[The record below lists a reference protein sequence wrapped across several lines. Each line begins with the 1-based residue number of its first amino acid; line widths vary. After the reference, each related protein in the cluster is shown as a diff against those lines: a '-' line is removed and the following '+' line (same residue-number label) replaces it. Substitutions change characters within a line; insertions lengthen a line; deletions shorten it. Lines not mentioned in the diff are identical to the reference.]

1 MNTCRNVIV
10 GRILPILIL
19 SFAGLTVPA
28 GSLTAQVTCTGKAC
42 TIIPS
47 NISSQFNGLEN
58 EIRTKYLNE
67 VVKSMSD
74 AALLTTINSSMMGPG
89 TINRFQIG
97 AGASAAGVKNQ
108 DVQIQYAGIT
118 LPNLPNGGA
127 SITPTLMAGVN
138 LGWLLMQGQAD
149 QKEKEDDDKDAGG
162 RSFLHRINIY
172 VHGFQGKLDQ
182 GDLRS
187 LNNQSDQYRF
197 SGVYNSFGATVRF
210 QLIKERYT
218 RLDFF
223 GFTGLSLGIGFHRK
237 TEEMNMGY
245 SPTSIPKI
253 AFGPASGRWDADFT
267 LGYRSKSESLPI
279 DIRTGVRLFYF
290 LTVFVGAGI
299 SQNSG
304 TSNLSLAVSG
314 PFALTLDA
322 AAAGLPYDF
331 LKGYSATSTGN
342 LSIRTHGDARAKDSM
357 NYLIGGV
364 ELNLLTFKILMEGM
378 VSEKIYSANLGV
390 KFAL

>member
-1 MNTCRNVIV
+1 MNTCRNFSV

-19 SFAGLTVPA
+19 SFAGLVPA

-47 NISSQFNGLEN
+47 SISSQFNGLEN

-67 VVKSMSD
+67 VVKSMAD

-97 AGASAAGVKNQ
+97 GGVSAAGVKNE
-108 DVQIQYAGIT
+108 DIQIQYAGVT

-127 SITPTLMAGVN
+127 SLSPTLMAGVN
-138 LGWLLMQGQAD
+138 LGWLTGSGPSD
-149 QKEKEDDDKDAGG
+149 QEEEK

-172 VHGFQGKLDQ
+172 VHGFQGNLNQ
-182 GDLRS
+182 GDLRN
-187 LNNQSDQYRF
+187 LNNQTDQYRI
-197 SGVYNSFGATVRF
+197 SGNYNSFGATVRF

-223 GFTGLSLGIGFHRK
+223 GFTGLSLGLGFHRK
-237 TEEMNMGY
+237 TEEMSLGY
-245 SPTSIPKI
+245 SPTSIPKVS
-253 AFGPASGRWDADFT
+253 FGPASGRWDADFT
-267 LGYRSKSESLPI
+267 MDYRAKSESLPI

-290 LTVFVGAGI
+290 LTIFAGAGI

-304 TSNLSLAVSG
+304 SSNLNLAVSG

-331 LKGYSATSTGN
+331 LKGYSATSTGT
-342 LSIRTHGDARAKDSM
+342 LSIRTHGDARAKDSL

-364 ELNLLTFKILMEGM
+364 EINLLTFKVLVEGM
-378 VSEKIYSANLGV
+378 VAEKIYSANVGV

>member
-1 MNTCRNVIV
+1 MNTCRNFSV

-19 SFAGLTVPA
+19 SFAGLVPA
-28 GSLTAQVTCTGKAC
+28 GSLTAQVTCTGQAC

-47 NISSQFNGLEN
+47 SISSQFNGLEN

-67 VVKSMSD
+67 VVKSMAD

-97 AGASAAGVKNQ
+97 GGVSAAGVKNE
-108 DVQIQYAGIT
+108 DIQIQYAGVT

-127 SITPTLMAGVN
+127 SLSPTLMAGVN
-138 LGWLLMQGQAD
+138 LGWLTGNGPSD
-149 QKEKEDDDKDAGG
+149 QEEEK

-172 VHGFQGKLDQ
+172 VHGFQGNLNQ
-182 GDLRS
+182 GDLRN
-187 LNNQSDQYRF
+187 LNNQTDQYRI
-197 SGVYNSFGATVRF
+197 SGNYNSFGATVRF

-223 GFTGLSLGIGFHRK
+223 GFTGLSLGLGFHRK
-237 TEEMNMGY
+237 TEEMSLGY
-245 SPTSIPKI
+245 SPTSIPKVS
-253 AFGPASGRWDADFT
+253 FGPASGRWDADFT
-267 LGYRSKSESLPI
+267 MDYRAKSESLPI

-290 LTVFVGAGI
+290 LTIFAGAGI

-304 TSNLSLAVSG
+304 SSNLSLAVSG
-314 PFALTLDA
+314 PLTLTLDA
-322 AAAGLPYDF
+322 AAAGLPMQF
-331 LKGYSATSTGN
+331 LQGYSASSTGN
-342 LSIRTHGDARAKDSM
+342 LSIRTHGDARAKDSL

-364 ELNLLTFKILMEGM
+364 EINLLTFKVLVEGM
-378 VSEKIYSANLGV
+378 VAEKIYSANVGV

>member
-1 MNTCRNVIV
+1 MNTCRNFSV

-19 SFAGLTVPA
+19 SFAGLVPA
-28 GSLTAQVTCTGKAC
+28 GSLTAQVTCTGQAC

-47 NISSQFNGLEN
+47 SISSQFNGLEN

-67 VVKSMSD
+67 VVKSMAD

-97 AGASAAGVKNQ
+97 GGVSAAGVKNE
-108 DVQIQYAGIT
+108 DIQIQYAGVT

-127 SITPTLMAGVN
+127 SLSPTLMAGVN
-138 LGWLLMQGQAD
+138 LGWLTGNGPSD
-149 QKEKEDDDKDAGG
+149 QEEEK

-172 VHGFQGKLDQ
+172 VHGFQGNLNQ
-182 GDLRS
+182 GDLRN
-187 LNNQSDQYRF
+187 LNNQTDQYRI
-197 SGVYNSFGATVRF
+197 SGNYNSFGATVRF

-223 GFTGLSLGIGFHRK
+223 GFTGLSLGLGFHRK
-237 TEEMNMGY
+237 TEEMSLGY
-245 SPTSIPKI
+245 SPTSIPKVS
-253 AFGPASGRWDADFT
+253 FGPASGRWDADFT
-267 LGYRSKSESLPI
+267 MDYRAKSESLPI

-290 LTVFVGAGI
+290 LTIFAGAGI

-304 TSNLSLAVSG
+304 SSNLSLAVSG
-314 PFALTLDA
+314 PLTLTLDA
-322 AAAGLPYDF
+322 AAAGLPMQF
-331 LKGYSATSTGN
+331 LQGYSASSTGN
-342 LSIRTHGDARAKDSM
+342 LSIRTQGDARAKDSL

-364 ELNLLTFKILMEGM
+364 EINLLTFKVLVEGM
-378 VSEKIYSANLGV
+378 VAEKIYSANVGV

>member
-1 MNTCRNVIV
+1 MNTCRNFSV

-19 SFAGLTVPA
+19 SFAGLVPA
-28 GSLTAQVTCTGKAC
+28 GSLTAQVTCTGQAC

-47 NISSQFNGLEN
+47 SISSQFNGLEN

-67 VVKSMSD
+67 VVKSMAD

-97 AGASAAGVKNQ
+97 GGVSAAGVKNE
-108 DVQIQYAGIT
+108 DIQIQYAGVT

-127 SITPTLMAGVN
+127 SLSPTLMAGVN
-138 LGWLLMQGQAD
+138 LGWLTGNGPSD
-149 QKEKEDDDKDAGG
+149 QEEEK

-172 VHGFQGKLDQ
+172 VHGFQGNLNQ
-182 GDLRS
+182 GDLRN
-187 LNNQSDQYRF
+187 LNNQTDQYRI
-197 SGVYNSFGATVRF
+197 SGNYNSFGATVRF

-223 GFTGLSLGIGFHRK
+223 GFTGLSLGLGFHRK
-237 TEEMNMGY
+237 TEEMSLGY
-245 SPTSIPKI
+245 SPTSIPKVS
-253 AFGPASGRWDADFT
+253 FGPASGRWDADFT
-267 LGYRSKSESLPI
+267 MDYRAKSESLPI

-290 LTVFVGAGI
+290 LTIFAGAGI

-304 TSNLSLAVSG
+304 SSNLNLAVSG
-314 PFALTLDA
+314 PLTLTLDA
-322 AAAGLPYDF
+322 AAAGLPMQF
-331 LKGYSATSTGN
+331 LQGYSASSTGN
-342 LSIRTHGDARAKDSM
+342 LSIRTHGDARAKDSL

-364 ELNLLTFKILMEGM
+364 EINLLTFKVLVEGM
-378 VSEKIYSANLGV
+378 VAEKIYSANVGV